1 MAAKTGSGL
10 ISAHMEKMVKL
21 PWHSYR
27 AGLNCC
33 HINDELGFIAVAHM
47 DFDNPNILW
56 HNSNHKNPIES
67 HVNGFLN
74 PIPDLGY

>member
-1 MAAKTGSGL
+1 
-10 ISAHMEKMVKL
+10 
-21 PWHSYR
+21 
-27 AGLNCC
+27 
-33 HINDELGFIAVAHM
+33 M

-74 PIPDLGY
+74 SIPDLRILEFLTGAFLGRHHQELEIGANETSGGPVKRHFYN